1 MADNRHVTT
10 RRTRLLMLVLTLLV
24 AQFGIVA
31 APQTP
36 SVSAGA
42 VFRVFLK
49 DGQALPAYGE
59 AAIVDDRVVFTL
71 FVGVVQQQSALQLLS
86 LPAASVDVERTR
98 RYADAIRAAHYA
110 STRGEVDYAAMTQ
123 EVQRALAE
131 LTAIADPKKRL
142 ELALEARRRL
152 LSWSDGTYGY
162 RAREVRE
169 LTRLFDEA
177 IFELRAAAG
186 ERQFALDLQ
195 SDTVPIAEPLMATPT
210 LAESIQLAIAA
221 AGAADE
227 GDRLAIL
234 RTASA
239 LVSSDPAAA
248 ELHARVTREIELE
261 SKAGAAYAELAADA
275 RAKAGEARQRGDAE
289 AVAKTIET
297 LRARDQALGGRRPQL
312 MSTLFAELEAA
323 LTSVRTHRA
332 ALERYAVIRRS
343 LLQYEREIRPVM
355 SGFDGLAPILL
366 AVRDMKFTAYERLE
380 RAGVRLK
387 DMIETLS
394 GVTTPPDLVDVHATL
409 LSALR
414 MADHGCAKRRLAVA
428 IRSEAVSEEASSAAA
443 GAMLLAAQARE
454 QLVAR
459 LYPPKIK

>member
-1 MADNRHVTT
+1 MKTS
-10 RRTRLLMLVLTLLV
+10 RTRVLVLVLALVV
-24 AQFGIVA
+24 AQLGTILIGA
-31 APQTP
+31 AAQTP
-36 SVSAGA
+36 AVSAGA

-86 LPAASVDVERTR
+86 LPASSVDVERTR

-131 LTAIADPKKRL
+131 LTAVADPRKRL

-152 LSWSDGTYGY
+152 LSWSESTYGY

-186 ERQFALDLQ
+186 ERQFSLDLQ
-195 SDTVPIAEPLMATPT
+195 SDTAPVIEPLMATPT

-227 GDRLAIL
+227 ADRLAIL
-234 RTASA
+234 RTAST
-239 LVSSDPAAA
+239 LVASDPAAA

-261 SKAGAAYAELAADA
+261 SKAGAAYEALAAEV
-275 RAKAGEARQRGDAE
+275 RAKSAEARQRGDAE
-289 AVAKTIET
+289 AVAQTIEA
-297 LRARDQALGGRRPQL
+297 LRVRDQALGGRRPQL
-312 MSTLFAELEAA
+312 LSTLFAELEAA

-332 ALERYAVIRRS
+332 ALEHYAVIRRS
-343 LLQYEREIRPVM
+343 LLEYERQIRPTM
-355 SGFDGLAPILL
+355 SGFDGLGPILL
-366 AVRDMKFTAYERLE
+366 AIRDMKFTAFERLE
-380 RAGVRLK
+380 RAGVRIK
-387 DMIETLS
+387 GMIDTL
-394 GVTTPPDLVDVHATL
+394 TAMTPPPDLVDVHATL

-428 IRSEAVSEEASSAAA
+428 IRSEAVGEEASSAVA
-443 GAMLLAAQARE
+443 GAMLLSAQARE

-459 LYPPKIK
+459 LFPPKIK